1 MESRGAALSTSVLS
15 TERDRSRVP
24 DAFLW
29 DLTPVYPDF
38 AAWTR
43 AKDAFVQELPRIDAF
58 RGTLGNSA
66 GTLRDCLECIAGL
79 TKTYARLYTYAAAH
93 ADIDT
98 KDAGFLA
105 RQQEITQIGTDMSS
119 RAAFVEPELLRLG
132 KESISAFLAAE
143 PGLAVYRHML
153 DDVLRR
159 KEHTGTES
167 EETLIAEAGLMADSS
182 GSIYT
187 VFSNADFPFAEV
199 TLSDG
204 KTVKLDKA
212 AFPLYRTVPNR
223 EDRKKVF
230 SAYFGRLHEYRRT
243 FGTQLY
249 AEVKKN
255 LFYRRARKYDSC
267 LHSALHAHN
276 ISPDVYHALIA
287 NVREA
292 IPVFHRYLDL
302 RRRLL
307 GVETLHY
314 YDLYA
319 HVVPDLTLEY
329 DFSKARGLI
338 LDSIRPLGEEYR
350 TVAQRAFGERW
361 MDVYPSEG
369 KIGGAYSNGA
379 VYDVHPYILLN
390 YNGKYDDVSTVT
402 HELGHTMHS
411 YFSNSRQPYAT
422 SQYSIFV
429 AEVASTFNEALL
441 LEHMLKTVTD
451 PRVRLTLLVNY
462 LDGLKA
468 TLFRQT
474 QFAEFELRIHE
485 TAEAGQS
492 LTGDSLEELYGGLT
506 REYYGHDRN
515 VCIVDDGVQAE
526 WAGVPHFYYNF
537 YVFQYATSLTASS
550 ALSEMVLA
558 GDQNALRR
566 YIELLS
572 SGGSDYPIELLRRAG
587 VDMTTPDPFRML
599 MKRMERAMRQAEEI
613 LPAATVR
620 PDISPEAS

>member
-1 MESRGAALSTSVLS
+1 MLS
-15 TERDRSRVP
+15 TERDRSKIPVE
-24 DAFLW
+24 FLW
-29 DLTPVYPDF
+29 DMTPVFPDF
-38 AAWTR
+38 ADWR
-43 AKDAFVQELPRIDAF
+43 KAKEALVKDLPQIDVF

-66 GTLRDCLECIAGL
+66 ATLRRCLEFITEL
-79 TKTYARLYTYAAAH
+79 SKSFARLYTYASAH

-98 KDAGFLA
+98 RSAEFLA
-105 RQQEITQIGTDMSS
+105 CQQEMSQIGTEMST
-119 RAAFVEPELLRLG
+119 RTAFLEPELLRLG
-132 KESISAFLAAE
+132 PERIGQFLATD
-143 PGLAVYRHML
+143 PGLEIFRHMME
-153 DDVLRR
+153 DVLRR
-159 KEHTGTES
+159 KDHTGTES
-167 EETLIAEAGLMADSS
+167 EEHLIAEAGLMADSS

-187 VFSNADFPFAEV
+187 VFSNADFPFAQIA
-199 TLSDG
+199 LSDG

-212 AFPLYRTVPNR
+212 AFPMYRTVPNR
-223 EDRKKVF
+223 DDRKRVF
-230 SAYFGRLHEYRRT
+230 EAYFGKLHEYRRT

-249 AEVKKN
+249 GEVKKN
-255 LFYRRARKYDSC
+255 LYYRRVRKYPSC
-267 LHSALHAHN
+267 LDAALHPHN
-276 ISPDVYHALIA
+276 IPPEVYRGLIA
-287 NVREA
+287 SVREA
-292 IPVFHRYLDL
+292 LPLFHRYLDL

-307 GVETLHY
+307 GVDVLHY

-319 HVVPDLTLEY
+319 HVVPELTMEY
-329 DFSKARGLI
+329 EFTEAKDLI
-338 LDSIRPLGEEYR
+338 LDSVALLGDEYQN
-350 TVAQRAFGERW
+350 VAARSFAERW
-361 MDVYPSEG
+361 MDVYPGEG

-451 PRVRLTLLVNY
+451 PRIRLSLLVNY

-485 TAEAGQS
+485 LAESGQS
-492 LTGDSLEELYGGLT
+492 LTGDSLEALYGELT
-506 REYYGHDRN
+506 RDYYGHERR
-515 VCIVDDGVQAE
+515 VCVVDDVVQAE

-550 ALSEMVLA
+550 ALSEMVLQ
-558 GDQNALRR
+558 GDRAATAR
-566 YIELLS
+566 YMQLLS
-572 SGGSDYPIELLRRAG
+572 AGGSDYPITLLRNAG
-587 VDMTTPDPFRML
+587 VDMTTSEPFSLL
-599 MKRMERAMRQAEEI
+599 MQKMERAMAEVEG
-613 LPAATVR
+613 LLGTMRTDA
-620 PDISPEAS
+620 

>member
-1 MESRGAALSTSVLS
+1 MSPSVLS
-15 TERDRSRVP
+15 TERDRSKIP
-24 DAFLW
+24 EEFLW
-29 DLTPVYPDF
+29 DLTPVFPDF
-38 AAWTR
+38 AAWLR
-43 AKDAFVQELPRIDAF
+43 AKEALLKDLPRLEAF
-58 RGTLGNSA
+58 RGTLGASA
-66 GTLRDCLECIAGL
+66 SRLCECLDVVTDL
-79 TKTYARLYTYAAAH
+79 SKSFARLYTYASAH

-98 KDAGFLA
+98 KNAGFLA
-105 RQQEITQIGTDMSS
+105 HQQEIVQIGTDLST
-119 RAAFVEPELLRLG
+119 RTAFVEPELLRLG
-132 KESISAFLAAE
+132 RDRIDEFFAAD
-143 PGLAVYRHML
+143 PGLAPYRHML

-159 KEHTGTES
+159 KEHTGTET
-167 EETLIAEAGLMADSS
+167 EEKLIAEAGLMADSS

-199 TLSDG
+199 KLRDG
-204 KTVKLDKA
+204 KVVTLDRA
-212 AFPLYRTVPNR
+212 AFPLYRTVP
-223 EDRKKVF
+223 DRDDRRKVF
-230 SAYFGRLHEYRRT
+230 EAYFGRLHDYRRT
-243 FGTQLY
+243 FGAQLY
-249 AEVKKN
+249 SEVKKN
-255 LFYRRARKYDSC
+255 MYYQRVRNYPSC

-276 ISPDVYHALIA
+276 IPADVYRALIR

-292 IPVFHRYLDL
+292 LPVFHRYLDQ

-307 GVETLHY
+307 GVDVMHY

-319 HVVPDLTLEY
+319 HVVPDLAPEY
-329 DFSKARGLI
+329 DFPEAKNLI
-338 LDSIRPLGEEYR
+338 LDSIAPLGQTYR
-350 TVAQRAFGERW
+350 DVATRAFTERW

-369 KIGGAYSNGA
+369 KIGGAYSNGG

-390 YNGKYDDVSTVT
+390 YNGRYDDVSTVT

-411 YFSNSRQPYAT
+411 YLSNTEQPYAT

-441 LEHMLKTVTD
+441 LDYMLETVSD
-451 PRVRLTLLVNY
+451 ERIRLSLLVNY

-485 TAEAGQS
+485 SAEAGKS
-492 LTGDSLEELYGGLT
+492 LTGDSLEDLYGELT
-506 REYYGHDRN
+506 REYYGHDRK

-558 GDQNALRR
+558 GDTDATRR
-566 YIELLS
+566 YMDLLS
-572 SGGSDYPIELLRRAG
+572 AGGSDYPIELLRRAG
-587 VDMTTPDPFRML
+587 VDMTTPEPFRML
-599 MKRMERAMRQAEEI
+599 LRKMERAMDDVEKIISAGSDVRRQ
-613 LPAATVR
+613 
-620 PDISPEAS
+620 DIAPGSS